1 MKRVLTTKIKDKLKA
16 LYYNDFPDAKA
27 FIKMQKAQ
35 LFPPVPLV
43 PPEKH
48 SEQAN
53 ITNS

>member
-16 LYYNDFPDAKA
+16 LYYNDFPDTKA

-35 LFPPVPLV
+35 LFPPVP
-43 PPEKH
+43 PEKH